1 MLLKD
6 AVIRDVLRQTVESI
20 REGDLEQAQAGLAV
34 LEFHRLM
41 RPLKDSSKGP
51 RQFFDPGREFGP
63 ERVHETGD
71 HIFRCIAALGLGD
84 GETALAEAEGAAA
97 RWGKE
102 GGEVRTPKIQG

>member
-1 MLLKD
+1 MMLND
-6 AVIRDVLRQTVESI
+6 AAITNTLNQTVEKI
-20 REGDLEQAQAGLAV
+20 REGDLEQAKAGLAG

-71 HIFRCIAALGLGD
+71 HISQVHARLG
-84 GETALAEAEGAAA
+84 A
-97 RWGKE
+97 R
-102 GGEVRTPKIQG
+102 RR